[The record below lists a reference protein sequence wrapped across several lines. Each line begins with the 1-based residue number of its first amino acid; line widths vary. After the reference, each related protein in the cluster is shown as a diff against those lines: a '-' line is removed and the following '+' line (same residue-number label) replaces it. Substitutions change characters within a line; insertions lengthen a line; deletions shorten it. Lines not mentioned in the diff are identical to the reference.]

1 MVTKLILLTNDDGFF
16 SEGIRALKTK
26 FQKMGD
32 VYIVAPD
39 MERSA
44 TSMALTLHHPIRIRK
59 VDERTYGVSGTPCDC
74 VYMALQHLLPR
85 EPDLLV
91 SGINPGPNLGQ
102 QDVAYSGTV
111 AGAFQGGF
119 LKIPSLAVSLLPD
132 REGNYFFDLT
142 AEIAFNIAE
151 KWLKNR
157 PESNLILN
165 INVPPPPIKGIK
177 LTRLGQKR
185 YNPEIIAK
193 KDPRNRDYYWVGT
206 GTPKPIG
213 EADSDVRVIEDGF
226 ISITPL
232 QKDTTDFLSLKEM
245 DQKKSL
251 GNIDH
256 EVLS

>member
-1 MVTKLILLTNDDGFF
+1 MNDRMILLTNDDGFY
-16 SEGIRALKTK
+16 SEGIRALRNK
-26 FQKMGD
+26 FQKIGD
-32 VYIVAPD
+32 TYIVAPD

-59 VDERTYGVSGTPCDC
+59 VDEKTYGVSGTTCDC
-74 VYMALQHLLPR
+74 VYMAVQHLLPR
-85 EPDLLV
+85 KPDLLV

-119 LKIPSLAVSLLPD
+119 LKIPSIAVSLLPD
-132 REGNYFFDLT
+132 KEGNYFFDLT
-142 AEIAFNIAE
+142 AEIALNIAE
-151 KWLKNR
+151 KWFKNR

-165 INVPPPPIKGIK
+165 INIPSPPIKGIK
-177 LTRLGQKR
+177 LARLGQKR
-185 YNPEIIAK
+185 YNPEIISK

-213 EADSDVRVIEDGF
+213 EADSDVRVVEDGF

-245 DQKKSL
+245 DQNNTL

>member
-1 MVTKLILLTNDDGFF
+1 MNDRIILLTNDDGFY
-16 SEGIRALKTK
+16 SEGIRALRNK
-26 FQKMGD
+26 FQKIGD
-32 VYIVAPD
+32 TYIVAPD

-44 TSMALTLHHPIRIRK
+44 TSMALTLHHPIRVRK
-59 VDERTYGVSGTPCDC
+59 IDEKTYGVSGTTCDC
-74 VYMALQHLLPR
+74 VYMAVQHLLPR
-85 EPDLLV
+85 KPDLLV

-119 LKIPSLAVSLLPD
+119 LKIPSIAVSLLPD
-132 REGNYFFDLT
+132 KEGHYFFDLT
-142 AEIAFNIAE
+142 AETALNIAE

-165 INVPPPPIKGIK
+165 INVPSPPIKGIK

-185 YNPEIIAK
+185 YNPEIISK

-206 GTPKPIG
+206 GTPKSIG
-213 EADSDVRVIEDGF
+213 EADSDVRVVEEGF
-226 ISITPL
+226 ISVTPL

-245 DQKKSL
+245 DQNNTL